1 MKDLESVDSD
11 INDIGKFEARLRI
24 FSLKIKHLPR
34 YLRSVFHLIDRHLNE
49 GFYLHHQLTP
59 FFCRRIV

>member
-49 GFYLHHQLTP
+49 GFYLHH
-59 FFCRRIV
+59 